1 MGFMSGGHW
10 IIILAIVLLM
20 FGSKKLPDLGRSVG
34 EAIRGFKKGLS
45 EDEVDVTAKKKEID
59 DSKKS

>member
-10 IIILAIVLLM
+10 IIILAIVMLL
-20 FGSKKLPDLGRSVG
+20 FGAKKLPDLGRSVG

-59 DSKKS
+59 DKNNS

>member
-45 EDEVDVTAKKKEID
+45 EDEIDITEKKKEID
-59 DSKKS
+59 DKKNS

>member
-10 IIILAIVLLM
+10 IIILAIVLLL
-20 FGSKKLPDLGRSVG
+20 FGSRKLPDLGRSVG

-45 EDEVDVTAKKKEID
+45 EDEVDVSAKKKEID
-59 DSKKS
+59 DKKNS

>member
-10 IIILAIVLLM
+10 IIILAIVILM
-20 FGSKKLPDLGRSVG
+20 FGSKKLPELGRSIG
-34 EAIRGFKKGLS
+34 EAIRGFKKGIS

-59 DSKKS
+59 DKKDS